1 MLAAA
6 WTLPDSTWWTWPTK
20 PPATTT
26 PLQCQGLSDAPTGSR
41 RLWPGRELVRT
52 PPDGMS
58 TYNQCLGNRAVSI
71 GLLTGPWDL
80 NLAKGRGPGF
90 ESFARSR
97 FSKSATRARCVSG
110 LFRCFRDT
118 IAPVHLGPKYPLGRL
133 HHFPSGKSPRP
144 PIAAS
149 RRFFSN
155 RAASA
160 GRVARF
166 SPALDVV
173 AFDGPV
179 QVRADQKPSL
189 ETENR
194 QQAQPNGCTGE

>member
-1 MLAAA
+1 MPANRADPSVRNSTPARRAAGRNASGSLDASRFDLVDVAHHTARHNCPLAM
-6 WTLPDSTWWTWPTK
+6 SK
-20 PPATTT
+20 VCPAR
-26 PLQCQGLSDAPTGSR
+26 LTGPC
-41 RLWPGRELVRT
+41 RLWPGRKLVRT

-58 TYNQCLGNRAVSI
+58 TYNQCLGNRAVST

-155 RAASA
+155 RAASSDA
-160 GRVARF
+160 SR
-166 SPALDVV
+166 
-173 AFDGPV
+173 AFHP
-179 QVRADQKPSL
+179 L
-189 ETENR
+189 WM
-194 QQAQPNGCTGE
+194 